1 MKKYS
6 GGFGASIQRKLYTP
20 RMYRA
25 FILNKDDRQGMPE
38 FRPVAVRGMLRYGF
52 WARSLG
58 IYLHPECKTWEAEL
72 FGTIE
77 PRSQEGRF
85 SLRT

>member
-1 MKKYS
+1 
-6 GGFGASIQRKLYTP
+6 
-20 RMYRA
+20 
-25 FILNKDDRQGMPE
+25 MPE
-38 FRPVAVRGMLRYGF
+38 FRPAVVRGMLRYGF

-58 IYLHPECKTWEAEL
+58 IYLQPECKTWEAEL

-77 PRSQEGRF
+77 PRTQEGKF

>member
-1 MKKYS
+1 
-6 GGFGASIQRKLYTP
+6 
-20 RMYRA
+20 
-25 FILNKDDRQGMPE
+25 MPE
-38 FRPVAVRGMLRYGF
+38 FRPAAVRGMLRYGF

-77 PRSQEGRF
+77 PRSQEGKF

>member
-1 MKKYS
+1 MVLALLSRESCTHQECIEHLYLIQTI
-6 GGFGASIQRKLYTP
+6 ASECQNFARLW
-20 RMYRA
+20 
-25 FILNKDDRQGMPE
+25 
-38 FRPVAVRGMLRYGF
+38 YGF

-58 IYLHPECKTWEAEL
+58 IYIQPECKTWEAEL

-77 PRSQEGRF
+77 PRSLEGKF